1 MRIHSAT
8 LRHGLI
14 VFLLLLIVYSCQH
27 HAGVSL
33 VHKVQNFA
41 DSISK
46 ADSLPGISI
55 AYMFADLNPVTIT
68 SGMADLEK
76 QIPMDSGMLLL
87 SGSIGKTYVAALV
100 LRFYELGL
108 IQLNIP
114 VKDYLHDEKWYDSL
128 PNAAL
133 ITPLHL
139 LQHTS
144 GLDRYEFKKAVWDSI
159 RIRPVKEWTVEER
172 MALLYRDSPLNDAGK
187 AFAYSDANYILLG
200 ALLEKVSGMEY
211 YALATDSI
219 LLPVKLYMTKPSDR
233 QEIAGLVSAY
243 TAYTEQ
249 FQLPVKVADNQKLC
263 FNPQMEW
270 TGGGMA
276 NTPSDLCRWAQI
288 LYSGMFL
295 SDSTLSLMTSP
306 VPLETGISDEA
317 AYGIG
322 CIIWKP
328 GSADVSYGHTGFFP
342 GFRSIIRYY
351 PQHKLAI
358 AFQTNTDK
366 LPATASLAKYTDQIK
381 QLILDEVPL

>member
-1 MRIHSAT
+1 MRIISAT
-8 LRHGLI
+8 FRLGSAA
-14 VFLLLLIVYSCQH
+14 FLLLLIAYSCQH
-27 HAGVSL
+27 SARISTVQ
-33 VHKVQNFA
+33 KVQNFA
-41 DSISK
+41 DSILK
-46 ADSLPGISI
+46 TDSLPGISI

-68 SGMADLEK
+68 SGMADLEM

-87 SGSIGKTYVAALV
+87 SGSIGKTYVASLV

-108 IQLNIP
+108 IHLNRP

-159 RIRPVKEWTVEER
+159 RIRPEKEWTVAER
-172 MALLYRDSPLNDAGK
+172 LALLYQDSPLNDAGK

-200 ALLEKVSGMEY
+200 ALLEKVSGMDY

-219 LLPVKLYMTKPSDR
+219 LLPMKLYMTKPSDR
-233 QEIAGLVSAY
+233 QEIAGLCSAY
-243 TAYTEQ
+243 TAFTEQ
-249 FQLPVKVADNQKLC
+249 FQLPMKVADNQKLC

-288 LYSGMFL
+288 LYSGMYL
-295 SDSTLSLMTSP
+295 SDSALNLMTSP
-306 VPLETGISDEA
+306 VPFETGISDDA
-317 AYGIG
+317 SYGMG

-328 GSADVSYGHTGFFP
+328 GTAEVSYGHTGFFP
-342 GFRSIIRYY
+342 GFRSIVRYY
-351 PQHKLAI
+351 PQHKLAV

-366 LPATASLAKYTDQIK
+366 LPPAASLAKYSDQIK